1 MGVLYLWWGECHAHI
16 KLSTPL
22 ITANF
27 AKQNIVITQL
37 IKSKIG
43 ISTRSH
49 FVRSTSSLSL
59 SLSLSLTLSLALSLF
74 FSTSLASHVSIL
86 DTQRKIEREDE
97 LDIHTYMDTLI
108 DVV

>member
-22 ITANF
+22 ITTNF

-59 SLSLSLTLSLALSLF
+59 SLSLTLSLALSLF
-74 FSTSLASHVSIL
+74 FSISLASHVFIL

-97 LDIHTYMDTLI
+97 LDIHTYIDTLI